1 VFKFKGKQKLTG
13 KLEIRPEIEETIANL
28 VSASRQASKVMIDS
42 FETEVLSEAGTQK
55 VVDKFLEALDSE
67 LKGGPQDMALLLGAS
82 EAMVEDILEPH
93 YRQMMAIQYR
103 ALPQLQKLTL
113 DEYICYAKQIQ
124 EVTKETLVAI
134 NPLIEKIIMTQVFP
148 KLITQDNLIQS
159 LGLGSELAS
168 HLGVTMPA
176 DEDGSDE
183 PLESSAIDSDDS
195 VVDPDNTD
203 S

>member
-1 VFKFKGKQKLTG
+1 MFKFKGKQKLTG

-103 ALPQLQKLTL
+103 ALPQL
-113 DEYICYAKQIQ
+113 
-124 EVTKETLVAI
+124 
-134 NPLIEKIIMTQVFP
+134 
-148 KLITQDNLIQS
+148 
-159 LGLGSELAS
+159 
-168 HLGVTMPA
+168 
-176 DEDGSDE
+176 
-183 PLESSAIDSDDS
+183 
-195 VVDPDNTD
+195 
-203 S
+203 